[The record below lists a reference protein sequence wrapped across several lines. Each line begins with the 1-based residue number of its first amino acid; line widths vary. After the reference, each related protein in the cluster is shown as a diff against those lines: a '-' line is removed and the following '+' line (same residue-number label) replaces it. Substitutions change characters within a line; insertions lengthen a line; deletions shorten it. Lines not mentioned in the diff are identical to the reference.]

1 MAKRMKKEDRKAAIL
16 EAAIKVAEKI
26 GFAQMRMSD
35 IATEAEC
42 VNGTV
47 TLYFSTMP
55 QLRRAVMRAAI
66 KRGVAKIVAAGLAMG
81 DKDAKKAPEELKE
94 AARASLG

>member
-1 MAKRMKKEDRKAAIL
+1 MKKEDRKASIL
-16 EAAIKVAEKI
+16 ESAIAVAASA

-35 IATEAEC
+35 VAKHAQC

-47 TLYFSTMP
+47 TLYWRTMT

-66 KRGVAKIVAAGLAMG
+66 NRGIAKIVAAGLAIG
-81 DKDAKKAPEELKE
+81 DKDAKKAPEALKE